1 MLRRVQSE
9 LFYGMNRAVRLTLS
23 GLAAAS
29 LLACAAGRDGGGV
42 TMRAPGRS
50 FDSTAQAIA
59 AFDEITTRY
68 ATCRTY
74 RDRGEVVV
82 TSWSGSEEKPSSVG
96 RFDTI
101 FVRDRGLRFRY
112 FAESGELRYGF
123 WAVGDAITELAWGS
137 VTHFQK
143 LPLVDAMFSLKG
155 VTSLA
160 SWVVPNLLYG
170 RLKPHSAASPG
181 PENNAACNKCP
192 SVTFYQ
198 AVEDQT
204 MTFNLDLGVDVV
216 RRFRLLV
223 AKPATDA
230 MKRAAEIGTDDLPNA
245 DALTRTETRIF
256 YDSPQ
261 LNVDESALR
270 AELEAQPW

>member
-1 MLRRVQSE
+1 
-9 LFYGMNRAVRLTLS
+9 MNRIVRLTLN
-23 GLAAAS
+23 GMATAS
-29 LLACAAGRDGGGV
+29 LVACAAGPDGGV
-42 TMRAPGRS
+42 AATRAPDRS
-50 FDSTAQAIA
+50 FDSAARAIA
-59 AFDEITTRY
+59 AFDEIATRY
-68 ATCRTY
+68 AKCRTY
-74 RDRGEVVV
+74 RDRGEVIV

-123 WAVGDAITELAWGS
+123 WAVGDTITELSWGS
-137 VTHFQK
+137 LTHFAK
-143 LPLVDAMFSLKG
+143 LPIVDAMFNLKG

-170 RLKPHSAASPG
+170 RLRPHSAANLG

-198 AVEDQT
+198 PAEGQT
-204 MTFNLDLGVDVV
+204 MTLNLDLRVDVL
-216 RRFRLLV
+216 RRFQLLV
-223 AKPATDA
+223 ANPAIDE
-230 MKRAAEIGTDDLPNA
+230 MKRAAEIGTDDLPKS
-245 DALTRTETRIF
+245 DVPTRIQMRIF

-261 LNVDESALR
+261 VDVDESALR
-270 AELEAQPW
+270 GELEAPPW